1 MNAQHVIE
9 TKRRL
14 TDYGIVWIGI
24 SGMSFVWIAGA
35 AWALLS

>member
-1 MNAQHVIE
+1 MSRNVTQ

-14 TDYGIVWIGI
+14 TDCGMVWIGI
-24 SGMSFVWIAGA
+24 AGMSFVWIAGA